1 MITEGLVITMLAS
14 VLLLILALK
23 MRSLPVLFI
32 SSLGW
37 LISALQV
44 YQQTAEITP
53 MLLLMMVAFAQFFV
67 FRPEGSK

>member
-1 MITEGLVITMLAS
+1 MITEGLVITMLVS

-23 MRSLPVLFI
+23 MRSLPVLFV

-44 YQQTAEITP
+44 YQQTAEVTP
-53 MLLLMMVAFAQFFV
+53 MLLLLMVAFAQFFILK
-67 FRPEGSK
+67 PEGSK

>member
-53 MLLLMMVAFAQFFV
+53 MLLLLMVAFAQFFIL
-67 FRPEGSK
+67 RPEGSK

>member
-23 MRSLPVLFI
+23 MRSLPILFI

-53 MLLLMMVAFAQFFV
+53 MLLLMMVAFAQFFIL
-67 FRPEGSK
+67 RPEGSK

>member
-1 MITEGLVITMLAS
+1 MITEGLVITMLVS

-23 MRSLPVLFI
+23 MRSLPVLFV

-44 YQQTAEITP
+44 YQQTAEVTP
-53 MLLLMMVAFAQFFV
+53 MLLLLMVAFSQFFV
-67 FRPEGSK
+67 LRPEGSK